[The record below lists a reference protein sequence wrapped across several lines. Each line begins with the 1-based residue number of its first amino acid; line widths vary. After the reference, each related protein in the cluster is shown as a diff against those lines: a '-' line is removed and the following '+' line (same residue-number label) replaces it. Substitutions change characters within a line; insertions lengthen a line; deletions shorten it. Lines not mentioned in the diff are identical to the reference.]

1 MSYNL
6 GVLGATGL
14 VGQEIVNILEEKDF
28 PLKTV
33 RLFASERSA
42 GKRVDFK
49 GKKIEIERLT
59 VKQAK
64 DCDILLSSMPSGI
77 SQEIIPEIADRDTIV
92 IDNSS
97 AFRQV
102 DGIPLIVPEVNSG
115 AIPDKP
121 EIIANPNCSTIQL
134 VLVLKPLADEYGL
147 EEVVVSTYQSVSG
160 SGQKALE
167 SLKEES
173 VEHLKSG
180 SREPKYYQRPIGFN
194 LLPAIDYFHD
204 DGFSNEEVKM
214 LNESR
219 KILEDPELHLNA
231 TCVRVPVYYGHAES
245 CYLTLNKDFELVD
258 IRELLDAAPGV
269 KLYDNFKN
277 SEYPEPILS
286 EETDQTLV
294 GRIRRDRVNTK
305 ALNLYIAANNIR
317 KGAALNAVQIAEEL
331 VCN

>member
-1 MSYNL
+1 MNYNI
-6 GVLGATGL
+6 GVLGASGL
-14 VGQEIVNILEEKDF
+14 VGQEIIRILEERDF
-28 PLKTV
+28 PLNRL

-42 GKRVDFK
+42 GKTIEFK
-49 GKKIEIERLT
+49 GKKIEIEELT
-59 VKQAK
+59 VKKAK
-64 DCDILLSSMPSGI
+64 ESEILLSSMPSGI
-77 SQEIIPEIADRDTIV
+77 SQEIIPEIADSNTIV

-102 DGIPLIVPEVNSG
+102 EGIPLIVPEVNSR

-134 VLVLKPLADEYGL
+134 VLVLKPLSDKYGL
-147 EEVVVSTYQSVSG
+147 DEVVISTYQSVSG

-167 SLKEES
+167 ALQEES
-173 VEHLKSG
+173 VEHLKTD
-180 SREPKYYQRPIGFN
+180 RKQAKYYQRPIAFN
-194 LLPAIDYFHD
+194 LLPAIDYFHE

-219 KILEDPELHLNA
+219 KILGKPELHLNA

-245 CYLTLNKDFELVD
+245 CYLKLRKDFKLND
-258 IRELLDAAPGV
+258 IKDLLAAAPGV
-269 KLYDNFKN
+269 KLYDNPEQA
-277 SEYPEPILS
+277 EYPEPVLS
-286 EETDQTLV
+286 EETDETLV
-294 GRIRRDRVNTK
+294 GRIRRDRVNPR

-331 VCN
+331 V

>member
-1 MSYNL
+1 MSYNI
-6 GVLGATGL
+6 GVLGASGL
-14 VGQEIVNILEEKDF
+14 VGQEIVKILEEREF
-28 PLKTV
+28 PLKNI

-42 GKRVDFK
+42 GKTIEFK
-49 GKKIEIERLT
+49 GKKVEIEKLT
-59 VKQAK
+59 VEKAK
-64 DCDILLSSMPSGI
+64 ESDILLSSMPSGI
-77 SQEIIPEIADRDTIV
+77 SQEIIPEIADSDTIV

-102 DGIPLIVPEVNSG
+102 EGIPLIVPEVNRG
-115 AIPDKP
+115 AIPDRP

-134 VLVLKPLADEYGL
+134 VLVLKPLADKYGL
-147 EEVVVSTYQSVSG
+147 DEVVVSTYQSVSG

-167 SLKEES
+167 ALRDEAFEQ
-173 VEHLKSG
+173 LKSG
-180 SREPKYYQRPIGFN
+180 SKQAKYYERPIAFN
-194 LLPAIDYFHD
+194 LLPAIDYFHA

-219 KILEDPELHLNA
+219 KILGDPELHLNA

-245 CYLTLNKDFELVD
+245 CYLILNRDFKLDAIKD
-258 IRELLDAAPGV
+258 LLAAAPGV
-269 KLYDNFKN
+269 KLYDNPEN
-277 SEYPEPILS
+277 AEYPEPVLA
-286 EETDQTLV
+286 EETDETLV

-331 VCN
+331 V

>member
-1 MSYNL
+1 MSYNI
-6 GVLGATGL
+6 GVLGASGL
-14 VGQEIVNILEEKDF
+14 VGQEIIKILEERNF
-28 PLKTV
+28 PIRDI

-42 GKRVDFK
+42 GKTVDFK
-49 GKKIEIERLT
+49 GKNIEIEKLT
-59 VKQAK
+59 VGAAK

-77 SQEIIPEIADRDTIV
+77 SQEIIPEIADRDTVV

-102 DGIPLIVPEVNSG
+102 DGIPLIVPEVNSEV
-115 AIPDKP
+115 IPEKP

-134 VLVLKPLADEYGL
+134 VLILKPLADRYGL
-147 EEVVVSTYQSVSG
+147 DEIVVSTYQSVSG

-167 SLKEES
+167 SLREES
-173 VEHLKSG
+173 AEALKSG
-180 SREPKYYQRPIGFN
+180 RSQAKYYERPIAFN
-194 LLPAIDYFHD
+194 LLPAIDYFHA

-219 KILEDPELHLNA
+219 KILGEPELHLNA

-245 CYLTLNKDFELVD
+245 CYLKLNKDFNIAD
-258 IRELLDAAPGV
+258 IKELLAGAPGV
-269 KLYDNFKN
+269 KLYDNPEHA
-277 SEYPEPILS
+277 EYPEPVLA
-286 EETDQTLV
+286 EETDETLV
-294 GRIRRDRVNTK
+294 GRIRRDRLNSR

-331 VCN
+331 V

>member
-1 MSYNL
+1 MSYNV
-6 GVLGATGL
+6 GVLGASGL
-14 VGQEIVNILEEKDF
+14 VGQEIVGILEEREF
-28 PLKTV
+28 PLNNI

-42 GKRVDFK
+42 GKTVEFK
-49 GKKIEIERLT
+49 DKIIEIEKLT
-59 VKQAK
+59 VKKAK
-64 DCDILLSSMPSGI
+64 ECDILLSSMPSGI
-77 SQEIIPEIADRDTIV
+77 SEEIIPEIADRDTIV

-102 DGIPLIVPEVNSG
+102 DGIPLIVPEVNRR
-115 AIPDKP
+115 AIPEKP

-134 VLVLKPLADEYGL
+134 VLVLKPLADSYGL
-147 EEVVVSTYQSVSG
+147 DEVVVSTYQSVSG
-160 SGQKALE
+160 SGQRALE

-173 VEHLKSG
+173 AENLKSG
-180 SREPKYYQRPIGFN
+180 SKKAKYYERPIAFN

-219 KILEDPELHLNA
+219 KILGEPELHLNA

-245 CYLTLNKDFELVD
+245 CYLKLNKDFKLDD
-258 IRELLDAAPGV
+258 IKNLLAAAPGV
-269 KLYDNFKN
+269 KLYDNPEKA
-277 SEYPEPILS
+277 EYPEPILS

-294 GRIRRDRVNTK
+294 GRIRRDRVNSQ

-331 VCN
+331 V

>member
-1 MSYNL
+1 MSYNI
-6 GVLGATGL
+6 GVLGASGL
-14 VGQEIVNILEEKDF
+14 VGQEIVKILEERNF
-28 PLKTV
+28 PIRDI

-42 GKRVDFK
+42 GKTVDFK
-49 GKKIEIERLT
+49 GKNIEIEKLT
-59 VKQAK
+59 VGAAK

-77 SQEIIPEIADRDTIV
+77 SQEIIPEIADRDTVV

-102 DGIPLIVPEVNSG
+102 DGIPLIVPEVNSE
-115 AIPDKP
+115 AIPEKP

-134 VLVLKPLADEYGL
+134 VLILKPLADRYGL
-147 EEVVVSTYQSVSG
+147 DEIVVSTYQSVSG

-167 SLKEES
+167 SLREES
-173 VEHLKSG
+173 AEALKSG
-180 SREPKYYQRPIGFN
+180 RSQAKYYERPIAFN
-194 LLPAIDYFHD
+194 LLPAIDYFHA

-219 KILEDPELHLNA
+219 KILGEPELHLNA

-245 CYLTLNKDFELVD
+245 CYLKLNKDFNIAD
-258 IRELLDAAPGV
+258 IKELLAGAPGV
-269 KLYDNFKN
+269 KLYDNPEN
-277 SEYPEPILS
+277 AEYPEPVLA
-286 EETDQTLV
+286 EETDETLV
-294 GRIRRDRVNTK
+294 GRIRRDRLNSR

-331 VCN
+331 V